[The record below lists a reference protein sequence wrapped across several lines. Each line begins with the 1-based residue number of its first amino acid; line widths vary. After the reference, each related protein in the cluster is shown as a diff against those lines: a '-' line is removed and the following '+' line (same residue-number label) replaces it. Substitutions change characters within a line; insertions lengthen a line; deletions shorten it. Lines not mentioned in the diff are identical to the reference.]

1 MHVDVDYKWS
11 GGNPAE
17 LFELREQLGK
27 GYILISESISLS
39 RVTLHF
45 NYLPIL
51 ERMGQYTKL
60 GIWNPTL

>member
-27 GYILISESISLS
+27 GYILIEYRKIY
-39 RVTLHF
+39 H
-45 NYLPIL
+45 YL
-51 ERMGQYTKL
+51 K
-60 GIWNPTL
+60 